1 MRRDVS
7 FDQRS
12 SIGKSWKVSGWDD
25 LDHPT
30 HVLNAP
36 DNVLTRP
43 QMVCGALLARYSA
56 AISAGE

>member
-7 FDQRS
+7 LDQRS

-43 QMVCGALLARYSA
+43 RLGCGALLAR
-56 AISAGE
+56 